1 MRHLL
6 LKDLQILRRSPLVT
20 ALLVIYPIAIAVL
33 IGFALS
39 DEGGKPRVAF
49 LNEVDPDEAFSIG
62 SGEEDLDRGIA
73 RDELCKRVECVD
85 VSTREE
91 AEQMVEDGE
100 VLGALVVPADI
111 LDKLASLTSLDPE
124 QPTVEVL
131 VNEDDPVK
139 AQLVDDRIQALV
151 TEANLI
157 LAQRISESAE
167 AYLNIL
173 VEAASFSIPL
183 LGDSF
188 DILGLDNAADILAQV
203 EKELPPGS
211 KSAEDVQDVIE
222 FAELAGDNLDFAV
235 PLLGAV
241 ASPIEVEKTVVA
253 GGGTSLDAFAIS
265 VAATVTLMFVT
276 VLLVAGSLALERE
289 ENAYPRLT
297 RGLVEPRSAPRRE
310 GAPRRGRLAR
320 GDAPDARRPV
330 ALRLDRLGR
339 IGLILVA
346 IVAGGAAFAAFGAA
360 LGGAAREVRASS
372 LLAFMVS
379 LPIAFLSL
387 VPSGTVGAGVYDLI
401 EIVRALFPFDP
412 ALDAMSSAL
421 DASAPRDRRA
431 ATASRGHH
439 ARLRHPRPPR
449 AAALQLTAGA
459 EGRTRSSTLGG
470 RRSSCPILALP
481 ERRPTRRFL
490 YEQH

>member
-6 LKDLQILRRSPLVT
+6 VKDLQILRRSPLVS
-20 ALLVIYPIAIAVL
+20 ALLVLYPIVIAIL

-49 LNEVDPDEAFSIG
+49 FNQVDEDAAFQVG
-62 SGEEDLDRGIA
+62 GGEEELDRGIA
-73 RDELCKRVECVD
+73 RDELCSRVECVD
-85 VSTREE
+85 VDSREE
-91 AEQMVEDGE
+91 AEQRVEDGD
-100 VLGALVVPADI
+100 VLGALIVPPDI
-111 LDKLASLTSLDPE
+111 LEKLQSLTSLDPE

-139 AQLVDDRIQALV
+139 AQLVDDRIQALI

-167 AYLNIL
+167 VYLNVLI
-173 VEAASFSIPL
+173 EGGDFEIPL
-183 LGDSF
+183 LGETF
-188 DILGLDNAADILAQV
+188 NVLGLNNAGDILESVRD
-203 EKELPPGS
+203 ELPPGS
-211 KSAEDVQDVIE
+211 DAVKQVDEVIQ
-222 FAELAGDNLDFAV
+222 FADLAGENLDFAL

-253 GGGTSLDAFAIS
+253 GDGTSLDAFAIS

-297 RGLVEPRSAPRRE
+297 RGLISP
-310 GAPRRGRLAR
+310 GALLGEKVLLGAVASLVVTLVMLGGLSLFVSIDWGRF
-320 GDAPDARRPV
+320 
-330 ALRLDRLGR
+330 
-339 IGLILVA
+339 GLILVA

-387 VPSGTVGAGVYDLI
+387 VPSGTVSAGVFDLI
-401 EIVRALFPFDP
+401 QVVRALFPFDP
-412 ALDAMSSAL
+412 ALDAMSGAL
-421 DASAPRDRRA
+421 DAAGPGIGVPLLHLA
-431 ATASRGHH
+431 AITLAYGAL
-439 ARLRHPRPPR
+439 ARL
-449 AAALQLTAGA
+449 AL
-459 EGRTRSSTLGG
+459 
-470 RRSSCPILALP
+470 
-481 ERRPTRRFL
+481 RRFS
-490 YEQH
+490 